1 MGDKGKMQRR
11 FEAFKA
17 IAPDPEVF
25 EEDSILGFGKP
36 FKNLPFGELKEVSP
50 SDSHYLARYYENA
63 FDCLIQVRKDI
74 REAMKI
80 PCSKEHRAFLNFE
93 YRMVQAELVD
103 AFKTYLWYNKR
114 LKQLLRQAKTLERS
128 RRTHATR

>member
-80 PCSKEHRAFLNFE
+80 PCSKEHREFLNFS
-93 YRMVQAELVD
+93 YLMVQDHLEQV
-103 AFKTYLWYNKR
+103 FTTYRWYD
-114 LKQLLRQAKTLERS
+114 KQLKNLLVKAKTKSARKKN
-128 RRTHATR
+128 ATR